1 MLWYPGLTPANSRAM
16 GRVRKR
22 KSRRRAGLLHIL
34 KRFASPGVFQV
45 LRFRGGLDWVH
56 RVLGL
61 VIPLFLLRDDVIV
74 SCSRHLLV
82 GGSCFGAFA

>member
-22 KSRRRAGLLHIL
+22 KPRRGAGLPHIL
-34 KRFASPGVFQV
+34 KRLTSPGVFQV

-56 RVLGL
+56 
-61 VIPLFLLRDDVIV
+61 
-74 SCSRHLLV
+74 
-82 GGSCFGAFA
+82 